1 MENYL
6 AIKTNEALIHVTKC
20 SNLEDIVVKKT
31 EKCYILYD
39 ADYMKCPGQTYSQ
52 SRFVVAKYIEKRG
65 MGVTPNTYVVSFK
78 DDKNIVVIV
87 AILSKY
93 TIKPMNCT
101 L

>member
-1 MENYL
+1 MLQNVQTL
-6 AIKTNEALIHVTKC
+6 KTLLWKRQ
-20 SNLEDIVVKKT
+20 K
-31 EKCYILYD
+31 KCYILYD

-93 TIKPMNCT
+93 TIKPLNCT